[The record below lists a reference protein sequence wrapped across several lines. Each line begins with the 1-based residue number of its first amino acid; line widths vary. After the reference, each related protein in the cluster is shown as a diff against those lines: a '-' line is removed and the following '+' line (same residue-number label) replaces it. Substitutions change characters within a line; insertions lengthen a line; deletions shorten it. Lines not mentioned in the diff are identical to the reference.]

1 VAGEPHDG
9 SKLLPS
15 HPRTLH
21 VPINRIKPR
30 SVLPLYQCTRKAAM
44 NPLRTT
50 DPLAHTFQ
58 NRDLAVSRIP
68 EYDIEVAIDMAVEYD
83 SAPQL

>member
-1 VAGEPHDG
+1 
-9 SKLLPS
+9 
-15 HPRTLH
+15 
-21 VPINRIKPR
+21 
-30 SVLPLYQCTRKAAM
+30 M

-58 NRDLAVSRIP
+58 NRDLAAPRIP
-68 EYDIEVAIDMAVEYD
+68 EYDIEVAIDMAVEHD